1 MVIPASFV
9 KSKTAVIVI
18 DYQLKTL
25 SYFTKEFQ
33 DDIIARTNKVLLAAR
48 QKGIP
53 VIFVQKGEGA
63 PDVEIHPQIMRQ
75 SHDTVL
81 IKTNSGAFSTTNLD
95 DRMKTLGI
103 DTLVLIGIYTS
114 GAVMSTLRWAADIN
128 YKLYLISDCCADRD
142 PDLHKVLLEK
152 VFYHQ
157 SKVIPAKEFLE
168 ILEKS

>member
-18 DYQLKTL
+18 DYQPKTL

-53 VIFVQKGEGA
+53 VIFVQKGEGT